1 MKNIYSGRTGSYS
14 LSLFLGVTT
23 LAWAGV
29 SGQASATILDLTT
42 APGVSGWINGA
53 LYSEVS
59 TQQAGSGYGALN
71 AFLKIDNHGSPT
83 TGVVEGYNTDYRY
96 PPGNGPT
103 SVEFDQFTDHHTRAL
118 LRTEVPVV
126 TVNGINYL
134 KFLLDINEPV
144 VNGTCTQPT
153 SSGNGN
159 GSGGSPWGDCL
170 SLDALQIFIG
180 DGPDLRNFSSNF
192 DGSGYDFHAHASLIY
207 DMDAGGVDNWAKLR
221 YWSDVGGSGWA
232 DYTVLIPESTAIGD
246 YVYLYSKFGENISDD
261 RDFEEWGVQGIS
273 STAFVPEPA
282 SLILF
287 GTGLLG
293 LAGTTMRRMKKS

>member
-23 LAWAGV
+23 LAWAGA

-42 APGVSGWINGA
+42 ATGVSGWINGA

-59 TQQAGSGYGALN
+59 TQQAGSGYGALD
-71 AFLKIDNHGSPT
+71 AFLKINNQGAPA
-83 TGVVEGYNTDYRY
+83 TGGVEGYNTDYRL

-118 LRTEVPVV
+118 LRTEVPLVKV
-126 TVNGINYL
+126 GDIKYL
-134 KFLLDINEPV
+134 VFLLDINEPV
-144 VNGTCTQPT
+144 VNGNCTQPT

-159 GSGGSPWGDCL
+159 GNGGTRWGDCL

-180 DGPDLRNFSSNF
+180 DEPDLRNFSSDF
-192 DGSGYDFHAHASLIY
+192 DGSGYKFHDNATLIY
-207 DMDAGGVDNWAKLR
+207 DMDAGGDNWAKLR

-232 DYTVLIPESTAIGD
+232 DYTVLIPESTVEGD
-246 YVYLYSKFGENISDD
+246 YVYLYSKFGEKISDD
-261 RDFEEWGVQGIS
+261 RNFEEWGVSGPS
-273 STAFVPEPA
+273 STTYVPEPA